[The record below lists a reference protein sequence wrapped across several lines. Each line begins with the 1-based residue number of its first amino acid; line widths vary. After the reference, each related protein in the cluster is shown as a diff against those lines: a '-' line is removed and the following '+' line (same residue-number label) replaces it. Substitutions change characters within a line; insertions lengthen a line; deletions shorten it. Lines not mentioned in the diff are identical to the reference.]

1 MLLVSQSSV
10 AGNGG
15 PAPATRERRS
25 FIEILRSDPRV
36 AIKFWHSDCVNVRRG
51 PFGQRG
57 RSDRTRLRKRSAT
70 LSRANQVRRHRSEFS
85 ACRAVY

>member
-15 PAPATRERRS
+15 PAPATRERRP

-36 AIKFWHSDCVNVRRG
+36 AIKFWHSDCVSACRV
-51 PFGQRG
+51 PFGQRE
-57 RSDRTRLRKRSAT
+57 RSDRTRPRMRSAT
-70 LSRANQVRRHRSEFS
+70 IWRANRARCHRGEFS
-85 ACRAVY
+85 SCKAVY